1 MKIPRVFK
9 STGMRPKPLI
19 DQYFSTIADRDTEVN
34 WGSHATLFR
43 MIKVGVVG
51 DFNSAFESHQATG
64 ESVRLAG
71 HALGVETTVE
81 WLPTTEVS
89 EARLCGYDA
98 LWASP

>member
-1 MKIPRVFK
+1 
-9 STGMRPKPLI
+9 
-19 DQYFSTIADRDTEVN
+19 
-34 WGSHATLFR
+34 

-51 DFNSAFESHQATG
+51 DFNSEFESHQATG

-98 LWASP
+98 LWASPGSPYRSFGGMLEAIRFARERRRPFLGT